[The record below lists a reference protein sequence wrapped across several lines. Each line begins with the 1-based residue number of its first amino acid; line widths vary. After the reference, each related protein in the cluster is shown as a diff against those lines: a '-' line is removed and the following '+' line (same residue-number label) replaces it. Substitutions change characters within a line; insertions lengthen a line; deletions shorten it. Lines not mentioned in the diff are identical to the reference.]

1 MSQAKTIQTQNTDLQ
16 GNLNKTK
23 KW

>member
-16 GNLNKTK
+16 GYLNKTK